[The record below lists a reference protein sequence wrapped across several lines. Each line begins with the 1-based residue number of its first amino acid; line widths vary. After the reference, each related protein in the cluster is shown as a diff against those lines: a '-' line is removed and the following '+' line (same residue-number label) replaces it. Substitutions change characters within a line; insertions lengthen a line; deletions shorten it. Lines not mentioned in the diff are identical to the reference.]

1 MVQLVTRIFTFR
13 FYNKDAVIEYLL
25 DKSAERPNTEVAAH
39 IRGIKVSL
47 GWCRLIVFGIFSI
60 VYTKEMHVL

>member
-1 MVQLVTRIFTFR
+1 M
-13 FYNKDAVIEYLL
+13 IEYLL

-47 GWCRLIVFGIFSI
+47 GWCRLNVFGIFSI